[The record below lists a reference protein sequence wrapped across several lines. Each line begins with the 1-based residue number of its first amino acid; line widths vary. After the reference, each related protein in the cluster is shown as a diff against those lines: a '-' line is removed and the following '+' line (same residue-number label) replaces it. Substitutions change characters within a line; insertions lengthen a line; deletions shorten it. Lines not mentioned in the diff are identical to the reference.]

1 MTEKIDYTF
10 KMLYVI
16 AIFMIVDG
24 HIGNFD
30 YLSLNGL
37 LRYQNYHIA
46 LFMFASG
53 YFLNLARTNK
63 EFFTPK
69 LSRLI
74 LPLYVWNLIYG
85 IISWGLKRWLEF
97 GLGDDFDAYT
107 LFIAPLTD
115 GHQFIYNMASWF
127 LVPLFFVQAISFL
140 ILKPFADKKGLCAKN
155 INRLFFIFALLLGC
169 IALHFAPE
177 NRGMRNFSLM
187 IWRTLYF
194 MPAFAFGFLY
204 RNELKNY
211 DKLNT
216 PLYLFILLGLISI
229 LCSAFPDYNHVPS
242 WLDSVNEPALVIY
255 AISFLAIL
263 FWLRISKILTP
274 LIINSKTLQYI
285 ADHTFAIM
293 MHHIA
298 GFMLIKSFFSYFK
311 GFNFVAF
318 KNNVWYYYFPANE
331 EYCAWFYIAITLVIA
346 LLIDFTSRRFYA
358 TIKVLKEKK

>member
-1 MTEKIDYTF
+1 MSQKIDYTF

-46 LFMFASG
+46 LFMFTSG

-63 EFFTPK
+63 EFFTVK

-74 LPLYVWNLIYG
+74 LPLYLWNLFYG
-85 IISWGLKRWLEF
+85 IIAWGLNRYFDFE
-97 GLGDDFDAYT
+97 LGDNLDAYT
-107 LFIAPLTD
+107 LLIAPLTD

-127 LVPLFFVQAISFL
+127 LVPLFFVQTISFL
-140 ILKPFADKKGLCAKN
+140 ILKPFTDKKGNCPKKILW
-155 INRLFFIFALLLGC
+155 LFFLFALCLGC
-169 IALHFAPE
+169 AALHFAPE
-177 NRGMRNFSLM
+177 NRGMRNFALM
-187 IWRTLYF
+187 IWRTFYF
-194 MPAFAFGFLY
+194 MPAFAFGFIY
-204 RNELKNY
+204 HHELKKY

-216 PLYLFILLGLISI
+216 PLYLFILLGLTSI

-242 WLDSVNEPALVIY
+242 WLDSINEPALAIY

-263 FWLRISKILTP
+263 FWLRISEVLTP
-274 LIINSKTLQYI
+274 LIIQSKTLQYI
-285 ADHTFAIM
+285 ADHTFGIM

-298 GFMLIKSFFSYFK
+298 GLMLIKSVFSYFK
-311 GFNFVAF
+311 GFNHVAF
-318 KNNVWYYYFPANE
+318 KSNIWYYYYPVNE
-331 EYCAWFYIAITLVIA
+331 EFCAWFYISITLVIA
-346 LLIDFTSRRFYA
+346 LLIDFTNRHFCG
-358 TIKVLKEKK
+358 ILKGAKKQK

>member
-1 MTEKIDYTF
+1 MVQKIDYTF

-16 AIFMIVDG
+16 AILMIVDG

-53 YFLNLARTNK
+53 YFLNLTRTNK
-63 EFFTPK
+63 EFFTRK
-69 LSRLI
+69 LTHLI

-85 IISWGLKRWLEF
+85 IISWGLNKYYDF
-97 GLGDDFDAYT
+97 NLGDNFDAYT
-107 LFIAPLTD
+107 LFVAPLTD

-127 LVPLFFVQAISFL
+127 LVPLFFVQTISFL
-140 ILKPFADKKGLCAKN
+140 ILKPFADKKGFCTSKTN
-155 INRLFFIFALLLGC
+155 WLFFLFALFLGC
-169 IALHFAPE
+169 MALHFAPE
-177 NRGMRNFSLM
+177 NRGMRNFNLM
-187 IWRTLYF
+187 LWRTFYF
-194 MPAFAFGFLY
+194 MPSFAFGLLY
-204 RNELKNY
+204 RNELKKY
-211 DKLNT
+211 DKFNT

-263 FWLRISKILTP
+263 FWLKIAEILTP
-274 LIINSKTLQYI
+274 LITQSKTLQYI
-285 ADHTFAIM
+285 ADHTFGIM

-298 GFMLIKSFFSYFK
+298 GFMIIKACFSYSK
-311 GFNFVAF
+311 GFNEIAF
-318 KNNVWYYYFPANE
+318 KSNVWYYFFPANE
-331 EYCAWFYIAITLVIA
+331 EYCAWFYIVITLVIA
-346 LLIDFTSRRFYA
+346 LLIDFTSRRLYGMM
-358 TIKVLKEKK
+358 KMLKS